1 MSIQSKPLDMHGSTF
16 ELADASNSTVS
27 VSARQ
32 NDTGHA
38 RQPVSMTISAG
49 DGYPLHASVW
59 AFESALLC
67 APRPVVII
75 NPATS
80 VHSRYYAR
88 FAAYLHAN
96 GFDVVTYDY
105 RGIGGSRPA
114 TLRGFDA
121 GWIEWG
127 TQDFEG
133 ILQFVA
139 RRFPGQP
146 IQVVAHSAGGF
157 LVGLAESNHL
167 VSRVF
172 TMGAQFA
179 YWKDYAR
186 HKRLSML
193 WRWHVVMPALA
204 VVFGYFPGKRLG
216 WLEDTPRGV
225 VRDWTA
231 RHPRFED
238 AYRKGCRVMT
248 AAQRQHLVERF
259 GQVKGETLALSM
271 TDDEFGTIPA
281 IHRLLGY
288 FKNSP
293 ATHLRVAPSMLG
305 LSEIGHFAF
314 FQARFEGSLWPI
326 PLAWL
331 RDGQVSDDAP
341 GKLISP
347 AMTT

>member
-1 MSIQSKPLDMHGSTF
+1 MDSMIIP
-16 ELADASNSTVS
+16 
-27 VSARQ
+27 AR
-32 NDTGHA
+32 
-38 RQPVSMTISAG
+38 
-49 DGYPLHASVW
+49 DGYPLQATVW
-59 AFESALLC
+59 AFGSAPPC
-67 APRPVVII
+67 SPRPVVVI

-80 VHSRYYAR
+80 IHSRYYAR

-114 TLRGFDA
+114 SLRGFEA
-121 GWIEWG
+121 SWIDWG
-127 TQDFEG
+127 MQDFEG
-133 ILQFVA
+133 ILRFVA
-139 RRFPGQP
+139 QRFPGQP
-146 IQVVAHSAGGF
+146 IQVVAHSVGGF

-186 HKRLSML
+186 HRRLSML

-204 VVFGYFPGKRLG
+204 LVFGYFPGKRLG

-238 AYRKGCRVMT
+238 AYRKGRRVMT
-248 AAQRQHLVERF
+248 AEQRRQLVERF
-259 GQVKGETLALSM
+259 SRVKGETLALSM
-271 TDDEFGTIPA
+271 TDDEFGTMPA

-293 ATHLRVAPSMLG
+293 ATHLRIAPSMLG

-314 FQARFEGSLWPI
+314 FHARFEDSLWPI

-331 RDGQVSDDAP
+331 RDGRVPDDAP

-347 AMTT
+347 AMTR

>member
-1 MSIQSKPLDMHGSTF
+1 MT
-16 ELADASNSTVS
+16 E
-27 VSARQ
+27 
-32 NDTGHA
+32 HA
-38 RQPVSMTISAG
+38 RLPVSMTISAR

-59 AFESALLC
+59 AFEAAPLD
-67 APRPVVII
+67 APRPVVIV

-88 FAAYLHAN
+88 FAAYLHAH

-105 RGIGGSRPA
+105 RGIGGSRPK
-114 TLRGFDA
+114 TLCGFDA

-133 ILQFVA
+133 ILRFVA
-139 RRFPGQP
+139 QRFSGQP
-146 IQVVAHSAGGF
+146 IQVVAHSVGGF

-167 VSRVF
+167 LSRVF

-204 VVFGYFPGKRLG
+204 VAFGYFPGKRLG
-216 WLEDTPRGV
+216 WLEDTPCGV
-225 VRDWTA
+225 VHDWTA

-238 AYRKGCRVMT
+238 AYRKGRRVMT
-248 AAQRQHLVERF
+248 AEQRRQLVERF
-259 GQVKGETLALSM
+259 SQVKAETLALSM

-288 FKNSP
+288 FRNSP
-293 ATHLRVAPSMLG
+293 ATHLRVAPGMIG

-314 FQARFEGSLWPI
+314 FHARFENSLWPI

-331 RDGQVSDDAP
+331 RDGQVPHDAP
-341 GKLISP
+341 GELISQG
-347 AMTT
+347 MTA

>member
-1 MSIQSKPLDMHGSTF
+1 MIESSSQPQSMI
-16 ELADASNSTVS
+16 
-27 VSARQ
+27 
-32 NDTGHA
+32 
-38 RQPVSMTISAG
+38 ISAV
-49 DGYPLHASVW
+49 DGYPLGASTWISNVQ
-59 AFESALLC
+59 AEM
-67 APRPVVII
+67 RPVVII

-105 RGIGGSRPA
+105 RGIGGSRPR

-133 ILQFVA
+133 ILRFVA
-139 RRFPGQP
+139 QRFPGRP
-146 IQVVAHSAGGF
+146 IQVVAHSVGGF

-167 VSRVF
+167 VNRVF

-186 HKRLSML
+186 YNRLSML
-193 WRWHVVMPALA
+193 WRWHVVMPILALG
-204 VVFGYFPGKRLG
+204 FGYFPGKRLG

-225 VRDWTA
+225 VHDWTA

-238 AYRKGCRVMT
+238 AYRKGRRAMT
-248 AAQRQHLVERF
+248 TEQRLQLVERF
-259 GQVKGETLALSM
+259 CQVKGETLALSM
-271 TDDEFGTIPA
+271 TDDEFGTTPA

-293 ATHLRVAPSMLG
+293 ASHLQIAPSMLG

-314 FQARFEGSLWPI
+314 FHARFEDSLWPI

-331 RDGQVSDDAP
+331 RDARVPDNAP
-341 GKLISP
+341 GRMINP
-347 AMTT
+347 RMTT